1 MNELKP
7 WYAVATPHKD
17 IREGRLDEAVFAANI
32 WAVVQGTAPH
42 VYLNPEEFYRKT
54 YMTSGLKTVLKRV
67 AAGLQPDGESG
78 DRIVSL
84 QTAFGGG
91 KTHILVALWHLA
103 KHADVLK
110 RSPDGAELR
119 NVLGER
125 LPEEP
130 CNVAV
135 FTNQTCDATQGR
147 TTPEGV
153 HTHTLWGE
161 LAVQLGG
168 KELYEK
174 VRANDEAHR
183 VPQGLFIDVL
193 RTAAPCLILLD
204 ELADYCVGAAAVPVG
219 ETTLA
224 DQTIS
229 FVQQLTEAVQ
239 QVPGAMMVATL
250 PASRYEVT
258 QSEKGQEIFT
268 TLERR
273 FQRLGADIKPV
284 ADDEIYDVVR
294 ARLFESITPP
304 ELPDYPQQVA
314 KIYQEMY
321 VSHAGEVPTESTK
334 QDYRERIARAYPFHP
349 LLIDALYTRWGSHP
363 DFQRTRGVLRLLASV
378 VGDLWGRRNSNTQ
391 TQHLI
396 QPSHLR
402 WSIDALQ
409 AQLTRLWG
417 IAYQSVAAADVI
429 EDRSNAG
436 VFDLERGGDYLR
448 EGIARGL
455 AAAILLGSF
464 GGQGERAGFSTKEL
478 KLAGSRYGVNWG
490 YLDGAIMELEN
501 RCFYLHS
508 ALAGSLG
515 KRYWFGTK
523 PTLNKLVVQYRQ
535 QSANEDFAEE
545 ILEDLRTAAKKQPTG
560 EATWRVIVDPGA
572 DLPEQKSLTLLILP
586 PSLAWDDSG
595 GDNTEVRERV
605 LEISSRCGGKDR
617 LYRNTLVFLAGTSR
631 GLSRLRKAYRE
642 RTALEAIRADYW
654 NQLDEEQRRDLKER
668 LEKAAAATEE
678 SLGTAYTVALRVS
691 GDDVKT
697 CVLSD
702 AQRTFSQH
710 LAYLW
715 RTLVED
721 EEWIL
726 RRVGLL
732 TLEET
737 GLVLKEGGIRLK
749 DAIEAFLR
757 FTDKPM
763 IASKRAVIE
772 GLTQACADGI
782 IGIGRGASLSNLQKR
797 YCNER
802 VALDPTEEGV
812 WIIPPFTPEPAPEVV
827 SGGEI
832 RRGDDTGTETSPEPA
847 GPGAATKRTVKR
859 IVIRGAVPI
868 ENYTE
873 LFRCFV
879 NPAARMNLK
888 NLHLGID
895 FEMEL
900 AEDQSLDPENAT
912 LKAMREAARQ
922 LGLYFE
928 MEE

>member
-1 MNELKP
+1 MS
-7 WYAVATPHKD
+7 TS
-17 IREGRLDEAVFAANI
+17 IRRSSIA
-32 WAVVQGTAPH
+32 
-42 VYLNPEEFYRKT
+42 
-54 YMTSGLKTVLKRV
+54 KRT
-67 AAGLQPDGESG
+67 GESG
-78 DRIVSL
+78 DRIISL

-110 RSPDGAELR
+110 RSPDGADLR
-119 NVLGER
+119 DVLGEQF
-125 LPEEP
+125 PEEP

-135 FTNQTCDATQGR
+135 FTNQTCDATQGC

-168 KELYEK
+168 KDLYEK
-174 VRANDEAHR
+174 VRANDEARR
-183 VPQGLFIDVL
+183 VPQGLFVEVL
-193 RTAAPCLILLD
+193 REAAPCLILLD

-229 FVQQLTEAVQ
+229 FIQQLTEAVQ
-239 QVPGAMMVATL
+239 QVPGAMVVATL

-294 ARLFESITPP
+294 ARLFESITQQ
-304 ELPDYPQQVA
+304 ELPNYPQQVA
-314 KIYQEMY
+314 KAYQEMY
-321 VSHAGEVPTESTK
+321 ASHAGEVPTAATK
-334 QDYRERIARAYPFHP
+334 RDYRERIARAYPFHP

-378 VGDLWGRRNSNTQ
+378 VGDLWGRRNGDMQ

-429 EDRSNAG
+429 GDRSNAG

-508 ALAGSLG
+508 ALAGSMG

-535 QSANEDFAEE
+535 QSVNEDFAEE
-545 ILEDLRTAAKKQPTG
+545 ILEDLRTAAKKQPAG
-560 EATWRVIVDPGA
+560 ETTWRVIVNPA
-572 DLPEQKSLTLLILP
+572 VDLPEQKSLALLILP
-586 PSLAWDDSG
+586 PSLAWDDNG

-605 LEISSRCGGKDR
+605 LEISRRCGGKDR

-631 GLSRLRKAYRE
+631 GLLRLRKAYRE
-642 RTALEAIRADYW
+642 RAALEAVRADYW
-654 NQLDEEQRRDLKER
+654 NQLDEEQQRDLKER
-668 LEKAAAATEE
+668 IEKATEATEE
-678 SLGTAYTVALRVS
+678 ALGPAYTVALRVS
-691 GDDVKT
+691 GNDVKT
-697 CVLSD
+697 CVLPD

-710 LAYLW
+710 LPYLW

-726 RRVGLL
+726 RCVGLL
-732 TLEET
+732 TVEAT
-737 GLVLKEGGIRLK
+737 GLVPSEGGNRLK

-763 IASKRAVIE
+763 IASKRAVTE

-782 IGIGRGASLSNLQKR
+782 IGIGRGASLSNLQKW

-827 SGGEI
+827 SSGEI
-832 RRGDDTGTETSPEPA
+832 QRGNDTGTEAAPEPA
-847 GPGAATKRTVKR
+847 GPGATTKRTVKR

-895 FEMEL
+895 FEMEP